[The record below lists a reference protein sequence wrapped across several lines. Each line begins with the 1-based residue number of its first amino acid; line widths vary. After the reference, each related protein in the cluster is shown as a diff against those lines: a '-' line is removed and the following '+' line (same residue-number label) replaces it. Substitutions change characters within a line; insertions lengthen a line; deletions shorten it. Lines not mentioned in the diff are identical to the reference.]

1 MTIEQVRND
10 IQNLSALCDKR
21 VGKYLRNLS
30 RYSNGGMRRESLY
43 SLDGIVAGY
52 YGGLQGEQDTGIAPT
67 INICKSIVD
76 TKTSKLSQ
84 SKVRPYFNPV
94 NGTYKTRKVC
104 RNSQT
109 YFDLFFT
116 FAKLN
121 KKMRQVITDALVFE
135 VGYLH
140 VNAETK
146 SIDRVEPWD
155 VYYDPAEY
163 HYGKVTHGFIKQ
175 RSYPL
180 SYLRDKISKGK
191 HKSDKLLALLTE
203 NPTFRVAE
211 YITHYDLQDKVRREF
226 VNNEL
231 IAETKLDS
239 DRWPLV
245 SFWAY
250 PPLKGATSNSSIDNV
265 YSLQLQ
271 VDTLSIRV
279 HEALELSPANMIVVP
294 TGSGIKPSSVTN
306 RIGAIYEAKPT
317 PTGTMPVSVVTS
329 PAIDPQYIS
338 MLDYYE
344 NKAYNMEGIS
354 QLSAQSK
361 KPSGL
366 NSGVAL
372 DTLEDVESERHEV
385 NVQDVIQTYMDIAEI
400 MIDVFPPEENILPG
414 NVKRPNIKWKEIQEQ
429 RDQFCVQFSA
439 SSSLSK
445 DPKTKMEQIEKLIAM
460 KVIDQSLVSMLLEM
474 PDLEDAYG
482 IGTASY
488 DACQAVI
495 ERAVETGDTDFYEI
509 INIDQ
514 LFAEVSNT
522 LLRLDAN
529 DESPKVLG
537 NLVSLLSAVKLKKD
551 SINAVQPPAPAQDV
565 MVPQGAV
572 GAPIPG
578 PGEMV
583 APPGAAPLQ

>member
-1 MTIEQVRND
+1 MTIEQVRTD
-10 IQNLSALCDKR
+10 IGQLSSACDKR

-52 YGGLQGEQDTGIAPT
+52 YGGLQGEQDTGVAPT

-76 TKTSKLSQ
+76 TKTSKLAQ

-109 YFDLFFT
+109 YFDLFFN
-116 FAKLN
+116 FDKLN
-121 KKMRQVITDALVFE
+121 KKMRQLITDALIFE

-140 VNAETK
+140 VNAEHK
-146 SIDRVEPWD
+146 SVERVEPWD
-155 VYYDPAEY
+155 VYYDPAEF
-163 HYGKVTHGFIKQ
+163 HYGKITHGFIRQ

-180 SYLRDKISKGK
+180 NYLRDKISKGK
-191 HKSDKLLALLTE
+191 YKSERLMAILDN
-203 NPTFRVAE
+203 NPSFRIDE
-211 YITHYDLQDKVRREF
+211 YITYYDLQEMVRYEF
-226 VNNEL
+226 AGGEL
-231 IAETKLDS
+231 INQTKLDS
-239 DRWPLV
+239 DRWPVV

-250 PPLKGATSNSSIDNV
+250 PPIKGATSNSSIDNV
-265 YSLQLQ
+265 YSIQLQ
-271 VDTLSIRV
+271 VDSISIRV
-279 HEALELSPANMIVVP
+279 HEAMELTPGNMIF
-294 TGSGIKPSSVTN
+294 TAKGSGIKPSSISN
-306 RIGAIYEAKPT
+306 RFGAVYEF
-317 PTGTMPVSVVTS
+317 MPQPSGGRPVEVVT
-329 PAIDPQYIS
+329 PAAIDQQYIS

-400 MIDVFPPEENILPG
+400 MIEVFPPEDNILPG

-429 RDQFCVQFSA
+429 KNQFCVQFSA

-460 KVIDQSLVSMLLEM
+460 KLIDPSLASMLLEM

-482 IGTASY
+482 IATASY

-495 ERAVETGDTDFYEI
+495 ERAVETGDTDFFEV

-529 DESPKVLG
+529 DESPKILR
-537 NLVSLLSAVKLKKD
+537 NLVALLDAVKRKKD
-551 SINAVQPPAPAQDV
+551 EITAASTPPAPDV

-572 GAPIPG
+572 GQPIPG
-578 PGEMV
+578 PGPMV
-583 APPGAAPLQ
+583 APPGAPVIQ